1 MMKNVKKASPEF
13 ATSETFVWWDM
24 DSCPLPSGYDPC
36 RLGPRIDTE
45 LKNLGYNGPLTI
57 IGIGNLE
64 GVPHDFLKA
73 LSSGGVVIKQLQ
85 LGSNMILCV
94 NEALNSSESRFQPPL
109 TMMVISAVHA
119 DLLEEVVSVFYIRGS
134 LYNLLLAYPYV
145 TEHADPEPSSLLV
158 DNFGGEWVWDR
169 FGLLKDSG
177 SANEIRRQDT
187 GCEMHFCG
195 LCDLSFPSFDDF
207 TTHFKT
213 PPHADKPYLAK
224 VKAKRLEF
232 IEFDNYFKDDD
243 EDDDIPK
250 TEKAIGDCR
259 RSLVFPSK
267 ECYYNVLLER
277 RLLS

>member
-13 ATSETFVWWDM
+13 AISETFVWWDM

-85 LGSNMILCV
+85 LGKALFLSFKILISDHKNLGFRFNWHAGSNMILCV

-119 DLLEEVVSVFYIRGS
+119 DLLEEVV
-134 LYNLLLAYPYV
+134 
-145 TEHADPEPSSLLV
+145 TEHTLPNMLTQSL
-158 DNFGGEWVWDR
+158 
-169 FGLLKDSG
+169 
-177 SANEIRRQDT
+177 
-187 GCEMHFCG
+187 
-195 LCDLSFPSFDDF
+195 
-207 TTHFKT
+207 
-213 PPHADKPYLAK
+213 PPY
-224 VKAKRLEF
+224 
-232 IEFDNYFKDDD
+232 
-243 EDDDIPK
+243 
-250 TEKAIGDCR
+250 
-259 RSLVFPSK
+259 
-267 ECYYNVLLER
+267 
-277 RLLS
+277 